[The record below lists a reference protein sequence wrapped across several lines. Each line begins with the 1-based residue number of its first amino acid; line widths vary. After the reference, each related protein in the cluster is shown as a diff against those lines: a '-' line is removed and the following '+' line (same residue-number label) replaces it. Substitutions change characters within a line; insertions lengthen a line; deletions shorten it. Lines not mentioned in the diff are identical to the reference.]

1 MCSIDFHPT
10 MFFTLDVRDFVHG
23 SMVSMGRSF
32 VGYSFL
38 VLLIGFGGAN
48 GAVDKPETVLMDFLA
63 KPFAP
68 SDGASE
74 QCLRDSGLYLREFD
88 RYVPWALQMYDASV
102 KIPPGVITGNYQ
114 QLGNY
119 DECLQVKSGH
129 GFTGKACS
137 ATVNFEIAKD
147 NGKPRQPDM
156 GDLLLNIA
164 IASGYTKWKSGR
176 SVNYEWMWCV
186 PSSCNHTEIQEALE
200 LGLDPL
206 KVEDRVDMVVNV
218 SCRTAE
224 TDQPVFD
231 VTDWIY
237 ISILAIFVVIII
249 ASTSYDIAKQGHL
262 STLNRKDRR
271 QVLLTSFSIYTN
283 GKNLLRTDRHRDSIR
298 CLDGLRYISIC
309 WIIYGH
315 THYTEVVGVKM
326 NLNGISQM
334 HESWGN
340 MLVLNANI
348 ITDTFFLIS
357 GVLMAYTSLIKNEKN
372 PRGHFDVFGLYLHR
386 YLRLTPAYAMMIGF
400 YATLFYK
407 IGSGPHWDQWVGAN
421 RDYCRENWW
430 TNLLYVN
437 NYVHL
442 PRICMSQSWYLAT
455 DMQLVW
461 LSPIFLYPML
471 KLTREIILWLVFAL
485 GLIASVLI
493 PFLITFRLK
502 LSGTMLY
509 YKDNSDVAN
518 VYIEIYTKVYS
529 RYGSYIIGL
538 ALGYFLYKSRSR
550 VLKIRSVYVIFGWLV
565 AAVSG
570 FFVFVCPRWMYF
582 DDHPYD
588 RLEASFYAGLHRQI
602 FAFSISWIIFCCVH
616 GYGGFVSQFLSWKG
630 WVPFSKLTY
639 SAYLCHY
646 VFLLTEA
653 GSVRTTGI
661 LSAMTILRSFFS
673 NLCLTVI
680 LSALW
685 TLCFEMPFMTLDR
698 TLLSRRQT
706 SSKLSSKPNQG
717 KIYGSTDSSKE
728 IYRSTEESSTTITQR
743 SCEDSFH
750 QKSRKDDM
758 YDTRENYQQRVYRS
772 PTSQDHKLH
781 NTEDK
786 CPFIFVI
793 GSDGNDCWSKVGHV
807 HQNNGYNDD
816 SDESFKSIVEHRKDK
831 GYQSVMSED
840 SMGKDGTRES
850 EQVNGC

>member
-1 MCSIDFHPT
+1 MGFSDFHRMFYTSNGSPGCSIS
-10 MFFTLDVRDFVHG
+10 FFGF
-23 SMVSMGRSF
+23 
-32 VGYSFL
+32 SFL
-38 VLLIGFGGAN
+38 LLISVGS
-48 GAVDKPETVLMDFLA
+48 VKLMRTSTDKPETMLLDFLS

-68 SDGASE
+68 SDGVSAE
-74 QCLRDSGLYLREFD
+74 CLRDSAFYLRELD
-88 RYVPWALQMYDASV
+88 QYTPWALQMYDASV

-137 ATVNFEIAKD
+137 ATVNFEIAED

-164 IASGYTKWKSGR
+164 IASGHTKWKAGR
-176 SVNYEWMWCV
+176 SVNYEWMWCI
-186 PSSCNHTEIQEALE
+186 PSSCNDTEIQEALE

-206 KVEDRVDMVVNV
+206 KVEDRVDMVINV

-224 TDQPVFD
+224 TDRLVFD
-231 VTDWIY
+231 VTDWVY

-262 STLNRKDRR
+262 STLNRKDRKHL
-271 QVLLTSFSIYTN
+271 LLTSFSVYTN
-283 GKNLLRTDRHRDSIR
+283 GKNLLRTDRHRESIK

-315 THYTEVVGVKM
+315 THYTEMVGVKM
-326 NLNGISQM
+326 NLSDIPQM
-334 HESWGN
+334 HINWAN
-340 MLVLNANI
+340 MFVLNANI

-357 GVLMAYTSLIKNEKN
+357 GVLMAYTALIKNEKSS
-372 PRGHFDVFGLYLHR
+372 RGHFDVVGLYLHR

-400 YATLFYK
+400 YATLLYK
-407 IGSGPHWDQWVGAN
+407 VSSGPHWDQWVGAN

-430 TNLLYVN
+430 INLLYLN
-437 NYVHL
+437 NYIHL

-471 KLTREIILWLVFAL
+471 KFTREIFFWLIFVL

-493 PFLITFRLK
+493 PFLITFSLRLE
-502 LSGTMLY
+502 GTMLY
-509 YKDNSDVAN
+509 YKDNTDVAN
-518 VYIEIYTKVYS
+518 VYIHIYTRVYS

-538 ALGYFLYKSRSR
+538 ALGYFLYKNRSR
-550 VLKIRSVYVIFGWLV
+550 VLKIRRIYLVLGWLV

-570 FFVFVCPRWMYF
+570 IFIFVCPRWMYF
-582 DDHPYD
+582 DDYSYD
-588 RLEASFYAGLHRQI
+588 KLEASFYAGFHRQI
-602 FAFSISWIIFCCVH
+602 FALSVSWLIFCCVH

-661 LSAMTILRSFFS
+661 ISSMAILRSFFS
-673 NLCLTVI
+673 NLCLTML

-698 TLLSRRQT
+698 AFVSQRKGQ
-706 SSKLSSKPNQG
+706 SKLSSKPNQG
-717 KIYGSTDSSKE
+717 KIFGSVDSSKE
-728 IYRSTEESSTTITQR
+728 IYRSTEESTATLSQ
-743 SCEDSFH
+743 SCENTFN
-750 QKSRKDDM
+750 RKCSKDNM
-758 YDTRENYQQRVYRS
+758 YDVDLKSEDR
-772 PTSQDHKLH
+772 D
-781 NTEDK
+781 DK

-793 GSDGNDCWSKVGHV
+793 GSNSNDSWVQGRNI
-807 HQNNGYNDD
+807 HQNSGFDQD
-816 SDESFKSIVEHRKDK
+816 SDELFKSRTENRIDRVNKSIVNANLTRKEGSRNLD
-831 GYQSVMSED
+831 
-840 SMGKDGTRES
+840 
-850 EQVNGC
+850 QVNGS

>member
-1 MCSIDFHPT
+1 SI
-10 MFFTLDVRDFVHG
+10 
-23 SMVSMGRSF
+23 SSSMGGSF
-32 VGYSFL
+32 VGYLFI
-38 VLLIGFGGAN
+38 VLLIGSGGTA
-48 GAVDKPETVLMDFLA
+48 GAVDKPDIVLMDFLA
-63 KPFAP
+63 KPFVP

-74 QCLRDSGLYLREFD
+74 QCLRDSAMYLRELD
-88 RYVPWALQMYDASV
+88 RYAPWALQMYDASV
-102 KIPPGVITGNYQ
+102 KIPAGVITGNYQ

-119 DECLQVKSGH
+119 DECLQVRSAH

-137 ATVNFEIAKD
+137 AKVNFEIAKD

-156 GDLLLNIA
+156 GDLLLNVA
-164 IASGYTKWKSGR
+164 IASGYTKWKGR

-186 PSSCNHTEIQEALE
+186 PSTCNHTEIQEAVE

-224 TDQPVFD
+224 TDRPVFD

-271 QVLLTSFSIYTN
+271 HGLLTSFSVYTN

-326 NLNGISQM
+326 NLSDITQM
-334 HESWGN
+334 HENWAN

-348 ITDTFFLIS
+348 ITDIFFLIS
-357 GVLMAYTSLIKNEKN
+357 GVLMAYTALIKNEKDS
-372 PRGHFDVFGLYLHR
+372 RGRFDVIGLYLHR

-407 IGSGPHWDQWVGAN
+407 VGSGPHWDQWVGAN
-421 RDYCRENWW
+421 RDYCQENWW

-471 KLTREIILWLVFAL
+471 KLTREMFFWLVFAL
-485 GLIASVLI
+485 GLFASVLI
-493 PFLITFRLK
+493 PFLITFNMK

-509 YKDNSDVAN
+509 YKDNTDVAN

-529 RYGSYIIGL
+529 RYGSYIIGM
-538 ALGYFLYKSRSR
+538 ALGYLLYKSRSR
-550 VLKIRSVYVIFGWLV
+550 VLKIRPMYVIFGWLV
-565 AAVSG
+565 AVVSG
-570 FFVFVCPRWMYF
+570 FFIFICPRWMYF
-582 DDHPYD
+582 DDRAYD

-602 FAFSISWIIFCCVH
+602 FALSISWIIFCCAR

-646 VFLLTEA
+646 VFLLTEV

-661 LSAMTILRSFFS
+661 LSAMAVLRSFFS
-673 NLCLTVI
+673 NLCLTLI

-685 TLCFEMPFMTLDR
+685 TICFEMPFMTLDR
-698 TLLSRRQT
+698 TLLSHRRT

-728 IYRSTEESSTTITQR
+728 IYRSTEESSATISQ
-743 SCEDSFH
+743 SCEDAFR
-750 QKSRKDDM
+750 QKPRKDNI
-758 YDTRENYQQRVYRS
+758 YDSQEKYQQGVYRS
-772 PTSQDHKLH
+772 SVRQDLKSQD
-781 NTEDK
+781 TEDR

-793 GSDGNDCWSKVGHV
+793 GSDGNSWSKTRNV
-807 HQNNGYNDD
+807 HQNNGFNDD
-816 SDESFKSIVEHRKDK
+816 SDESFKSIAEHRNDR
-831 GYQSVMSED
+831 GYESIMSED
-840 SMGKDGTRES
+840 TTRKDGIRES
-850 EQVNGC
+850 EQVNAS